1 MTWVLVIAVTW
12 LVLAAL
18 LALFLGKAVH
28 LADLKARRT
37 AGNAPAGASPDAA
50 DPPPKSAPP
59 VSPARSPAPDPTQV
73 EGAST
78 IPGIPAARPR
88 LGPPKVPHTR
98 PPIRRSGTG

>member
-50 DPPPKSAPP
+50 DPP
-59 VSPARSPAPDPTQV
+59 DPTQV